1 MGLIDSI
8 RKAEEK
14 ARHAYERAAHMSDDA
29 QRRIRQRM
37 RIYPR
42 PVERAAASVEAER
55 EASSSIPE
63 PIVSI
68 SGEDVPAAEL
78 GKEATLEEGPPEI
91 KDRRRRRNAA

>member
-29 QRRIRQRM
+29 QRRIRQKM

-42 PVERAAASVEAER
+42 PAETAAADIEQ
-55 EASSSIPE
+55 EASQNAPE

-68 SGEDVPAAEL
+68 GGEDVPAAKL
-78 GKEATLEEGPPEI
+78 GKEPTLEEGPPEN